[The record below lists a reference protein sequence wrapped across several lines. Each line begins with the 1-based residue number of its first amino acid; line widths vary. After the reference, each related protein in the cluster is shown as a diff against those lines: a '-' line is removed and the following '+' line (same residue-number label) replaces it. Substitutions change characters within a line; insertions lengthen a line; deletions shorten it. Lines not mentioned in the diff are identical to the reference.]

1 MGQEAKKQIAEKQ
14 ANIIDLKKV
23 KRNKIWCRV
32 LAAIAIIGGQIIYSV
47 AQESYVYSKGNT
59 QNLV

>member
-23 KRNKIWCRV
+23 KRNIEETAKIE
-32 LAAIAIIGGQIIYSV
+32 ANG
-47 AQESYVYSKGNT
+47 
-59 QNLV
+59 